1 MNFHENRLN
10 VSKKRKK
17 KYKHIFGNQLSELI
31 ILTEENTPFFLDL
44 INFLLVFTWKRG
56 LTKSN
61 HMLIKQF
68 RIKYYR
74 DELIKSNLIN
84 LLLLFVPDECYYYH
98 CFRKFRS
105 IPCNFDR

>member
-44 INFLLVFTWKRG
+44 INF
-56 LTKSN
+56 
-61 HMLIKQF
+61 
-68 RIKYYR
+68 Y
-74 DELIKSNLIN
+74 
-84 LLLLFVPDECYYYH
+84 
-98 CFRKFRS
+98 
-105 IPCNFDR
+105 